1 MASQDGP
8 PQFSRA
14 YRGWLL
20 FVLFLM
26 SALNL
31 ADRQGMAAVA
41 PAIKRDLALSDTQLG
56 LILGLGFAI
65 FFSLLALPVARLAEH
80 HSRTRIIAAAAAV
93 MGIALALC
101 ARAGGFWQFL
111 LVRIG
116 VGAGESG
123 LGPPVASLVGDHY
136 PMDKRASATTLIWLG
151 APVGAIT
158 GAVLGGW
165 FAQYEGWRDWFVAI
179 SVPALVIAVLALLTL
194 RDPPRGLSDGA
205 APAGSPP
212 PMSAVLKFLWRK
224 KSVRQILIGAG
235 LAAIGMNALGQF
247 FARFFVANFH
257 LGFAEAGRI
266 LGLMAGA
273 AMASGMALGGF
284 GTERAARSDR
294 RWSVW
299 GPAIGL
305 ALAAPLFVTG
315 LAQATV
321 AAAVA
326 VLLAGH
332 VALFVYWTPTLALA
346 QNMVGANM
354 RASSSFVVSL
364 VIGLVGIGLGP
375 TLMGILS
382 DAFARTA
389 FPLGHYAASC
399 PGGAAHPGAGSF
411 FVEAC
416 AAASAAGVRH
426 AIMAMSIVFL
436 WAAVH
441 YFLAARTL
449 RQDLD
454 THYVA

>member
-1 MASQDGP
+1 MDSNPKHGS
-8 PQFSRA
+8 FTRS

-20 FVLFLM
+20 FVLFLL

-41 PAIKRDLALSDTQLG
+41 PAIKRDLALSDTELG

-65 FFSLLALPVARLAEH
+65 FFSLLALPVARLAEYR
-80 HSRTRIIAAAAAV
+80 SRTRIIAAAAGMFGV
-93 MGIALALC
+93 ALALC
-101 ARAGGFWQFL
+101 SRAGNFWQFL
-111 LVRIG
+111 LVRID
-116 VGAGESG
+116 VGSGEAG

-136 PMDKRASATTLIWLG
+136 PKDKRASATTLIWLG
-151 APVGAIT
+151 APVGAVA

-165 FAQYEGWRDWFVAI
+165 FAQYEGWRQWFVAM
-179 SVPALVIAVLALLTL
+179 SVPALAVAALAFLTL
-194 RDPPRGLSDGA
+194 RDPPRGMSDGVG
-205 APAGSPP
+205 PAGAPP
-212 PMSAVLKFLWRK
+212 PMLEVLKFLWSK
-224 KSVRQILIGAG
+224 KSVRQILMGAG

-247 FARFFVANFH
+247 FARFFVANFNM
-257 LGFAEAGRI
+257 GFAEAGRI

-294 RWSVW
+294 RWYVW

-305 ALAAPLFVTG
+305 VLAAPLFFTG
-315 LAQATV
+315 LAQSTV
-321 AAAVA
+321 SAAVA
-326 VLLAGH
+326 VLLLGH

-382 DAFARTA
+382 DAFARAA
-389 FPLGHYAASC
+389 FPAGQFATSC
-399 PGGAAHPGAGSF
+399 PGGAALPGAGSF

-426 AIMAMSIVFL
+426 AIMMMSLIFL
-436 WAAVH
+436 WAGLH

-449 RQDLD
+449 RHDLD
-454 THYVA
+454 TLYTS

>member
-1 MASQDGP
+1 MDSNSQRG
-8 PQFSRA
+8 QFTRSYRA
-14 YRGWLL
+14 WLL
-20 FVLFLM
+20 FVLFLL

-41 PAIKRDLALSDTQLG
+41 PAIKRDLALSDTELG

-80 HSRTRIIAAAAAV
+80 HSRTRIVAAAAAV
-93 MGIALALC
+93 FGIALALC
-101 ARAGGFWQFL
+101 SRAGNFWQFL

-116 VGAGESG
+116 VGSGEAG

-136 PMDKRASATTLIWLG
+136 PKEKRASATTVIWLG
-151 APVGAIT
+151 APIGAVA

-165 FAQYEGWRDWFVAI
+165 FAQYEGWRLWFMAM
-179 SVPALVIAVLALLTL
+179 SVPALAVAILAFFTL
-194 RDPPRGLSDGA
+194 RDPPRGMSDGG
-205 APAGSPP
+205 APAGAPP
-212 PMSAVLKFLWRK
+212 PMIEVLKFLWRK
-224 KSVRQILIGAG
+224 KSVRQILLGAG

-284 GTERAARSDR
+284 GTERAAQVDR
-294 RWSVW
+294 RWYVW

-305 ALAAPLFVTG
+305 VLAAPLFFTG
-315 LAQATV
+315 LAQSTV
-321 AAAVA
+321 TAAVL
-326 VLLAGH
+326 VLLVGH

-382 DAFARTA
+382 DAFARAA
-389 FPLGHYAASC
+389 FPAGHFATAC
-399 PGGAAHPGAGSF
+399 PGGAAPPGAGSF
-411 FVEAC
+411 FVQAC
-416 AAASAAGVRH
+416 ADASAAGVRH
-426 AIMAMSIVFL
+426 AIMMMSLIFL
-436 WAAVH
+436 WAGIH

-449 RQDLD
+449 RHDLD
-454 THYVA
+454 TLYTP